1 MKTPTNSTPVQ
12 NYRLG
17 LPLYA
22 ILGLAALA
30 APRVVLH
37 DLHIVEEGSFL
48 NALLVFVPLMI
59 WIAVVVAKRVSR
71 PFVALLAVGVVYGI
85 LLATGH
91 FIFWE
96 QAFPNGAP
104 QLGDNLAN
112 IDPLIET
119 VIIRTFS
126 SFSSLVTGTLVGA
139 VCGVIAMGLNKLI
152 YRSPATQRIT
162 QERARSDEP
171 CNMKKGAHLAPPM

>member
-1 MKTPTNSTPVQ
+1 MNTTTHSTPVQ

-22 ILGLAALA
+22 IIGLALLA

-48 NALLVFVPLMI
+48 NALLVFVPLII

-71 PFVALLAVGVVYGI
+71 PFVALLAVGVVYGV

-91 FIFWE
+91 FIFWD

-104 QLGDNLAN
+104 QLGGNLADIN
-112 IDPLIET
+112 PLIET
-119 VIIRTFS
+119 IIIRTFS

-139 VCGVIAMGLNKLI
+139 VCGLIAMGLSRLVH
-152 YRSPATQRIT
+152 RSP
-162 QERARSDEP
+162 EP
-171 CNMKKGAHLAPPM
+171 RTISR